1 MKATQMTADLSVLR
15 QELERFISEAQNL
28 RHVRTQPLS
37 RYVGQ
42 LSDILRKHMDIGVEH
57 S

>member
-1 MKATQMTADLSVLR
+1 MQMTGDLSGLT
-15 QELERFISEAQNL
+15 QELERFISEAQNVHPGL
-28 RHVRTQPLS
+28 TKPLS

-42 LSDILRKHMDIGVEH
+42 LSDILLKHMDIGVDK